1 MRWTPPLFLLLLF
14 LTPLAAAAQPAISF
28 EDQAV
33 VVSGGT
39 PGGEVIVW
47 SVYRERVAGIST
59 RVGRFHQRV
68 AADAGGSA
76 RLDLGVGVPELSV
89 WAAVDLATGQSAIGT
104 PGSFALTTID
114 PSARRIDRALGRL
127 AVDRHSLELLLVRP
141 GVGSWR
147 LAIHDGGPDDEDGAY
162 DGSLRASLAAL
173 LPDAKSGEAPRQ
185 FLKGDLVVAVDPT
198 DLQLFTLQIPD

>member
-1 MRWTPPLFLLLLF
+1 MRWTPSFLLLL
-14 LTPLAAAAQPAISF
+14 LLIPHSAAALPAISF

-33 VVSGGT
+33 VVAGGT

-59 RVGRFHQRV
+59 RVGRVHRRV
-68 AADAGGSA
+68 AADANGSA

-89 WAAVDLATGQSAIGT
+89 WAAVDLTTGQSAIGT
-104 PGSFALTTID
+104 PGSFALTAID
-114 PSARRIDRALGRL
+114 PAARRIDRALGRL
-127 AVDRHSLELLLVRP
+127 SVDRHSLELLLVRP

-147 LAIHDGGPDDEDGAY
+147 LAIHDGGPDDEDGVY
-162 DGSLRASLAAL
+162 DGSLRASLAAM
-173 LPDAKSGEAPRQ
+173 LPDGKTGNAPLQ

-198 DLQLFTLQIPD
+198 DLRLFTLQIPD